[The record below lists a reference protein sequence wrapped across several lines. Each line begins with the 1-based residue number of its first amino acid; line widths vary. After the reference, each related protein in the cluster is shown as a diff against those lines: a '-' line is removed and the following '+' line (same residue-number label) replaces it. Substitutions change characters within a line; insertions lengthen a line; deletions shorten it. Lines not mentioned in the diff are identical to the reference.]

1 MNVGLACSNM
11 IPQVCVCL
19 QTWSKRFHLGWERP
33 IVLSITSRRLYL
45 CVVPVISLS
54 RRHVAASASS
64 LHVLG
69 FHVSTSTSQGLAHV
83 YYWRL
88 IPTMAS
94 NSVRFATKAAVLLG
108 LALGI
113 KAVPS
118 VNVALK
124 TSFGAPPYLVE
135 LLYVWLR

>member
-1 MNVGLACSNM
+1 MNVGLACSDMNL
-11 IPQVCVCL
+11 QVCVCL
-19 QTWSKRFHLGWERP
+19 QSLEQTTPFGLKIPYNIDQRILETIF
-33 IVLSITSRRLYL
+33 VRRV
-45 CVVPVISLS
+45 CVRLIETTRS
-54 RRHVAASASS
+54 HSS
-64 LHVLG
+64 LLS
-69 FHVSTSTSQGLAHV
+69 FHVSTFTSSHKSQGLAHV
-83 YYWRL
+83 YHWCL

-113 KAVPS
+113 NAVPS

-135 LLYVWLR
+135 LLYV